1 MSNSTPTPLQIRG
14 KRSKIDPQEQTITR
28 SISLPESSW
37 KKLDEIAKKLSEREF
52 CQITSQEVIRRS
64 LKYTMSRVIQNVM
77 EGTILKEMGKIFE
90 KYGMEIRVTPK
101 YRKNKS
107 T

>member
-37 KKLDEIAKKLSEREF
+37 KKLDEIAKKLSEREY
-52 CQITSQEVIRRS
+52 CVITSQEVIRRS
-64 LKYTMSRVIQNVM
+64 LKYTMSQVVLKLA
-77 EGTILKEMGKIFE
+77 EGTILRKFSKCFE
-90 KYGMEIRVTPK
+90 EFGLEVKAVPK
-101 YRKNKS
+101 YRKEK
-107 T
+107 